1 MMHERE
7 FRAFVSIAETGRMD
21 AAARQLGYSQP
32 AITYQIKCLERSL
45 GFKLFT
51 RHPSGARLTGDGRMI
66 LPSVRAVL
74 MLIDSIR
81 EPHGDR
87 SGELP
92 DEGVAGGTALPLV
105 RRRTA

>member
-1 MMHERE
+1 MHERE

-51 RHPSGARLTGDGRMI
+51 RHPSGARLTRDGRMV
-66 LPSVRAVL
+66 LSSAQAVL
-74 MLIDSIR
+74 MLIDNIR
-81 EPHGDR
+81 NMRGSEDA
-87 SGELP
+87 EA
-92 DEGVAGGTALPLV
+92 AGPSVRAALPV
-105 RRRTA
+105 GGRSTA

>member
-1 MMHERE
+1 
-7 FRAFVSIAETGRMD
+7 MD

-66 LPSVRAVL
+66 LSSAQAVV
-74 MLIDSIR
+74 MLIDNIR
-81 EPHGDR
+81 NLRG
-87 SGELP
+87 GEDTEAAVP
-92 DEGVAGGTALPLV
+92 SAGAVVPMARQNTA
-105 RRRTA
+105 